1 MSGASDLEYYLYTPS
16 IAAAAMFVAIFGV
29 SALLYCL
36 QGARIRTWYMVL
48 LVIGGA
54 CETIGYIGRTLSA
67 HEAPDITLTP
77 YIIQFTLRL
86 IAPAL
91 MSASVFMILGY
102 IIVAVKGEARS
113 PIRRKFLT
121 LIFVLGDI
129 WSFLVQSTGNLA
141 QNRNLGL
148 RAGRTDNV
156 IAQVPSF

>member
-1 MSGASDLEYYLYTPS
+1 
-16 IAAAAMFVAIFGV
+16 MFVAIFGV
-29 SALLYCL
+29 SALLRCL

-54 CETIGYIGRTLSA
+54 CETIGYIRRISSA
-67 HEAPDITLTP
+67 HEAPDFILTP
-77 YIIQFTLRL
+77 YIIQSTLQL
-86 IAPAL
+86 FAPAL
-91 MSASVFMILGY
+91 MSASVYMILGY
-102 IIVAVKGEARS
+102 INVAVKGEARS

-141 QNRNLGL
+141 RNRNLGL
-148 RAGRTDNV
+148 RAGKTYSV